1 MYSNTLKYQNIM
13 ASIVDKLE
21 FAEFSIE
28 VYLLSVSKKTKWSL
42 ET

>member
-13 ASIVDKLE
+13 AGIVDKLE

-28 VYLLSVSKKTKWSL
+28 VYFLSVFKKTKWSL